1 MSNDD
6 AIRLQLFHR
15 EHGSKSLYPIFQLS
29 PNELHS
35 NDYQHWLS
43 EKRALVL
50 GDIEDC
56 HWIKSCSGG
65 YVTEVIFHRDGRLTE
80 YRLFDRFETQGNWK
94 LDNGILKAEII
105 KAENRY
111 TFNVIGNANINIHS
125 AVELKNNE
133 LHSYLKLAQVKG

>member
-1 MSNDD
+1 
-6 AIRLQLFHR
+6 
-15 EHGSKSLYPIFQLS
+15 
-29 PNELHS
+29 
-35 NDYQHWLS
+35 
-43 EKRALVL
+43 VL

-56 HWIKSCSGG
+56 HWIKSCSEG
-65 YVTEVIFHRDGRLTE
+65 YITEVIFHRDGRLTE

-94 LDNGILKAEII
+94 LDNGILKADII